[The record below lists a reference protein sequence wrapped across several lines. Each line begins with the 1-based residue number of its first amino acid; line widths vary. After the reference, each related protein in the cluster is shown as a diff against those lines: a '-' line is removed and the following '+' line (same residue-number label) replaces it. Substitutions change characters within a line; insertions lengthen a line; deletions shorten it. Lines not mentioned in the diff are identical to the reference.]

1 MKICSNLQAGYD
13 PAWAKYLIQDPVHWA
28 TQRPNIESRLK
39 NNREVFFLLNDEERP
54 AVVLCASYSLI
65 RPTRASQIFES
76 HVQQTIPAPR
86 VVTFY
91 SIFRTTEA
99 PAAVGANRLIFGAA
113 KHINETK
120 PSVKVF
126 QTLSPIPSLTKN
138 VSTQDP
144 EHVMEYLHGRKD
156 SVSKFH
162 LNNGAK
168 VYKICYNADS
178 ATNRLDESNGIMVN
192 YDYSD
197 LIK

>member
-13 PAWAKYLIQDPVHWA
+13 PAWAKYLAQDPVHWA
-28 TQRPNIESRLK
+28 TQRPNLESRLD
-39 NNREVFFLLNDEERP
+39 NNREVFFLLNNENVP
-54 AVVLCASYSLI
+54 AAVLCASYSLI
-65 RPTRASQIFES
+65 RPAKIAQIFES
-76 HVQQTIPAPR
+76 HVHQIIHNPR

-91 SIFRTTEA
+91 SIFRTTEPSA
-99 PAAVGANRLIFGAA
+99 EVGANRLIFGAA
-113 KHINETK
+113 KYISETR
-120 PSVKVF
+120 PTVRVY
-126 QTLSPIPSLTKN
+126 QTLSPIPSLNLSGAEQK
-138 VSTQDP
+138 P
-144 EHVMEYLHGRKD
+144 EHIMEYIHCRKD

-178 ATNRLDESNGIMVN
+178 AVNRVNESNGIMVN